1 MADKLVLD
9 TNKIKNVAYQAGQA
23 NARITDAEAQLNQIR
38 NHTNWKCREKYM
50 LNSNAEALK
59 SKIHRLQ
66 DKSEAFY
73 RAMNNAANT
82 LETAENEISGL
93 FKEVEDLIGNVL
105 SGTTT
110 PPSTV
115 PVLINGAVSRLIDMI
130 LPPPG
135 WQPIIGIWNHIQIIP
150 FPNPI
155 PFDPGYVHYEP
166 RIIGSVTEDVFS
178 GGGGGSW

>member
-9 TNKIKNVAYQAGQA
+9 TSKIKNVAYQAGQA

-73 RAMNNAANT
+73 HAMNNAANA
-82 LETAENEISGL
+82 LESAENEISGL

-105 SGTTT
+105 S
-110 PPSTV
+110 
-115 PVLINGAVSRLIDMI
+115 
-130 LPPPG
+130 
-135 WQPIIGIWNHIQIIP
+135 
-150 FPNPI
+150 
-155 PFDPGYVHYEP
+155 
-166 RIIGSVTEDVFS
+166 
-178 GGGGGSW
+178 